1 MTQEELQKET
11 QHQGEEI
18 SHLKADNTWIKLE
31 LSTAKTERNEI
42 TKELKI
48 ISEKLLGRPSWFI
61 TMIISIL
68 LGLVGSMATY
78 IMNVI
83 VR

>member
-11 QHQGEEI
+11 KQGEEI

-48 ISEKLLGRPSWFI
+48 ISEKLLGRPSWLICMVFN
-61 TMIISIL
+61 IL
-68 LGLVGSMATY
+68 MGLVGAMATY
-78 IMNVI
+78 IFLG
-83 VR
+83 